1 MREGEAQIR
10 IYNGSP
16 YMKSYSAL
24 AAATAVAALVSAA
37 NAAAADELVLGS
49 FGGSFA
55 DNVTACYVEPFKAAT
70 GADVVMKL
78 GSSSQHAAS
87 VRATAGQSDMDVVF
101 ADDAFAVQM
110 ANEDLLVPL
119 DRAKLSNAPEIIDGA
134 WGPNDAYVA
143 AMLGAT
149 TIIYNKDKITTP
161 PTSWNDLFD
170 PKYEGRV
177 TIGDVS
183 GTSGWQFLAAINKM
197 EGGTLDDITPGIE
210 KIKPLAQSSVLL
222 YAQADQVVALFERGE
237 IDLAVWYPDR
247 AGVAAAAGLPL
258 AAAYPVEGAVGIRP
272 TISIPKGTQQEELA
286 LKFIDT
292 LLDADNQKC
301 FSERQFIG
309 SVNKNVT
316 LSDEV
321 SAIVPVGEALD
332 NMLFLDPG
340 QMAERLP
347 EWTRRWQREVLR

>member
-1 MREGEAQIR
+1 MR
-10 IYNGSP
+10 
-16 YMKSYSAL
+16 SYSYL
-24 AAATAVAALVSAA
+24 AAATAVAALVAVSSVASAA
-37 NAAAADELVLGS
+37 ELVVGS

-55 DNVTACYVEPFKAAT
+55 DNVKACYVEPFKKAT

-119 DRAKLSNAPEIIDGA
+119 DRSKLSNAPEIIEGA
-134 WGPNDAYVA
+134 WGANDAYVA

-161 PTSWNDLFD
+161 PTSWKDLFD

-183 GTSGWQFLAAINKM
+183 GTSGWQFLAAVNEM
-197 EGGTLDDITPGIE
+197 EGGTIDDITPGIE
-210 KIKPLAQSSVLL
+210 KIKPLAKSSVLL
-222 YAQADQVVALFERGE
+222 YAQADQVVALFERDE
-237 IDLAVWYPDR
+237 IDIAVWYPDR
-247 AGVAAAAGLPL
+247 AGIAAAKGLPL
-258 AAAYPVEGAVGIRP
+258 AAAYPVEGAVAIRP
-272 TISIPKGTQQEELA
+272 TVSIPKGTEQEELA

-292 LLDADNQKC
+292 ILDADNQKC
-301 FSERQFIG
+301 FSEHQFIG
-309 SVNKNVT
+309 PVNKNVK
-316 LSDEV
+316 LSDEI
-321 SAIVPVGEALD
+321 SAIVPTGEALD
-332 NMLFLDPG
+332 KMLFLKPDE
-340 QMAERLP
+340 MAKRLP

>member
-1 MREGEAQIR
+1 
-10 IYNGSP
+10 
-16 YMKSYSAL
+16 MKSYSLL
-24 AAATAVAALVSAA
+24 AAATALAGIVASSHSASA
-37 NAAAADELVLGS
+37 QELVLGS

-55 DNVTACYVEPFKAAT
+55 DNVTACYIEPFEAAT
-70 GADVVMKL
+70 GATVITKL
-78 GSSSQHAAS
+78 GSSSQHAAA

-110 ANEDLLVPL
+110 ANEGLLVTL
-119 DRAKLSNAPEIIDGA
+119 DRAQLSNAPEIIDGA
-134 WGPNDAYVA
+134 WGADDAYVA

-149 TIIYNKDKITTP
+149 TIIYNKETVTTP

-183 GTSGWQFLAAINKM
+183 GTSGWQFLAALNQM

-210 KIKPLAQSSVLL
+210 KVKPLAKSSVLL
-222 YAQADQVVALFERGE
+222 YSQADQVVALFERGE
-237 IDLAVWYPDR
+237 IDMAVWYPDR
-247 AGVAAAAGLPL
+247 AGVAAANGLPL
-258 AAAYPVEGAVGIRP
+258 AAAYPKEGAVGIRP
-272 TISIPKGTQQEELA
+272 TVSIPKGTGQEELA
-286 LKFIDT
+286 HKFIDT
-292 LLDADNQKC
+292 VLDAENQKC

-309 SVNKNVT
+309 AVNKNVT

-332 NMLFLDPG
+332 NMLFLDPND
-340 QMAERLP
+340 MATRLP

>member
-1 MREGEAQIR
+1 
-10 IYNGSP
+10 
-16 YMKSYSAL
+16 MKSYSAL

-149 TIIYNKDKITTP
+149 TIIYNKDTITTP

>member
-1 MREGEAQIR
+1 
-10 IYNGSP
+10 
-16 YMKSYSAL
+16 MKTRTKLL
-24 AAATAVAALVSAA
+24 AAAALLAGASLSSA
-37 NAAAADELVLGS
+37 NAQELVLGE

-55 DNVTACYVEPFKAAT
+55 DNVKACYIDVFEKET
-70 GADVVMKL
+70 GATVLTKL
-78 GSSSQHAAS
+78 ANSAQHAAA

-110 ANEDLLVPL
+110 ANEGLLVPL

-134 WGPNDAYVA
+134 WGKEDLYVA

-170 PKYEGRV
+170 EKYKGRV
-177 TIGDVS
+177 TIGDIS
-183 GTSGWQFLAAINKM
+183 GTTGWQFLAAVNKM
-197 EGGTLDDITPGIE
+197 EGGTLDNVTPGIE
-210 KIKPLAQSSVLL
+210 KIKPLAKDAVLL
-222 YAQADQVVALFERGE
+222 YTQADQVVSLFERGE
-237 IDLAVWYPDR
+237 IDIAVWYPDR
-247 AGVAAAAGLPL
+247 AGVQAKNGLPL
-258 AAAYPVEGAVGIRP
+258 AAAYPKEGAVGIRP
-272 TISIPKGTQQEELA
+272 SIMIPKGTEQEELA

-292 LLDADNQKC
+292 VLDAENQKC

-321 SAIVPVGEALD
+321 SAMVPTGEAMN
-332 NMLFLDPG
+332 NMLFLDPNE
-340 QMAERLP
+340 MAAKLP
-347 EWTRRWQREVLR
+347 DWTRRWQREVLR

>member
-1 MREGEAQIR
+1 MT
-10 IYNGSP
+10 P
-16 YMKSYSAL
+16 YRMLAAAAAL
-24 AAATAVAALVSAA
+24 AASVAFPHSATAQ
-37 NAAAADELVLGS
+37 ELVLGT

-55 DNVTACYVEPFKAAT
+55 DNVAACYIEPFKAAT
-70 GADVVMKL
+70 GASVITKL
-78 GSSSQHAAS
+78 GSSSQHAAA

-110 ANEDLLVPL
+110 ANENLLVPL
-119 DRAKLSNAPEIIDGA
+119 DRAKLTNAPDIIDGA
-134 WGPNDAYVA
+134 WGKGDAYVA

-149 TIIYNKDKITTP
+149 TIIYNRDTVKTP

-183 GTSGWQFLAAINKM
+183 GTSGWQFLAALNEM

-210 KIKPLAQSSVLL
+210 KIKPLAAASVLL
-222 YAQADQVVALFERGE
+222 YSQADQVVALFERGE
-237 IDLAVWYPDR
+237 IDIAVWYPDR
-247 AGVAAAAGLPL
+247 AGVAAKNGLPL
-258 AAAYPVEGAVGIRP
+258 AAAYPAEGAVGIRP
-272 TISIPKGTQQEELA
+272 TISIPKGTGQDELA
-286 LKFIDT
+286 HKFVDAV
-292 LLDADNQKC
+292 LDAENQKC

-309 SVNKNVT
+309 SVNKKVT

-332 NMLFLDPG
+332 KMLFLDPND
-340 QMAERLP
+340 MAQRLP

>member
-1 MREGEAQIR
+1 MK
-10 IYNGSP
+10 P
-16 YMKSYSAL
+16 YSIL
-24 AAATAVAALVSAA
+24 AAATAVAALLSATSIA
-37 NAAAADELVLGS
+37 TADELVLGS

-55 DNVTACYVEPFKAAT
+55 DNVTACYIEPFKAAT

-110 ANEDLLVPL
+110 ANEGLLVQL

-134 WGPNDAYVA
+134 WGPDDAYVA

-170 PKYEGRV
+170 PKYEGRI

-183 GTSGWQFLAAINKM
+183 GTSGWQFLAAVNKM

-210 KIKPLAQSSVLL
+210 KIKPLAKSSVLL
-222 YAQADQVVALFERGE
+222 YTQADQVVALFERGE

-272 TISIPKGTQQEELA
+272 TISIPKGTKQEELA

-292 LLDADNQKC
+292 LLAAENQKC

-316 LSDEV
+316 LSDEA

-332 NMLFLDPG
+332 KMLFLDPA